1 MNNELVYGYLT
12 ESERSYEAD
21 MLRSDLELQRIQLAY
36 EMVDAQL
43 QENFRYAELKVIE
56 ENGTYADLNYL
67 YEEANKEAKEKKEG
81 LFKRIIGAIQKFFT
95 KLLNKLRGVKPD
107 ENSET
112 VEVPKNFDAQKV
124 QQGLNSVDD
133 TANKIINGV
142 RGSAAINGLLLVG
155 SLTGS
160 VQNIIQFLGSYHRN
174 KDDAA
179 KGAKD
184 MKKVPANVAAKL
196 KNQWE
201 KTCNAFNAIFEKDEA
216 KKAEDKF
223 EGDGEYTD
231 KDGTKK
237 SGPLS
242 AMLSVLHGAFDKITG
257 FFFGIFNKKKDNNE
271 EENKDNTNDNNQNT
285 EQSSGDSKNTTNNPE
300 NKDTSTKTP
309 EQKPKESKD
318 KVGNQN
324 AGVEVTDGNGN
335 KVEEKSADDEL
346 FHSIFGYDLMTE
358 KALQNN
364 EKEEN
369 IIDEIASILDTL

>member
-12 ESERSYEAD
+12 ESERSYEAE

-43 QENFRYAELKVIE
+43 QENFKYAELKVIE

-81 LFKRIIGAIQKFFT
+81 LFTRIIGAIQKFFT

-179 KGAKD
+179 KGVKD
-184 MKKVPANVAAKL
+184 MKKVPANVIEKL

-201 KTCNAFNAIFEKDEA
+201 KTCNAFKAIFEKDEDA

-223 EGDGEYTD
+223 EGEGEYTD

-242 AMLSVLHGAFDKITG
+242 AMLSVLHNTFDKITG
-257 FFFGIFNKKKDNNE
+257 FFFGIFNKK
-271 EENKDNTNDNNQNT
+271 KDNTNDNNQNT
-285 EQSSGDSKNTTNNPE
+285 EQSSGDSKNKTDNPE
-300 NKDTSTKTP
+300 NKDASTKTT
-309 EQKPKESKD
+309 EQKPGETGTPTDSGGIPNYNKGI
-318 KVGNQN
+318 V
-324 AGVEVTDGNGN
+324 VTDGNGN
-335 KVEEKSADDEL
+335 VIEKSADDEL

>member
-12 ESERSYEAD
+12 ESERSYEAE

-43 QENFRYAELKVIE
+43 QENFKYAELKVIE

-81 LFKRIIGAIQKFFT
+81 LFTRIIGAIQKFFT

-179 KGAKD
+179 KGVKD
-184 MKKVPANVAAKL
+184 MKKVPANVIEKL

-201 KTCNAFNAIFEKDEA
+201 KTCNAFKAIFEKDEDA

-223 EGDGEYTD
+223 EGEGEYTD

-242 AMLSVLHGAFDKITG
+242 AMLSVLHNTFDKITG
-257 FFFGIFNKKKDNNE
+257 FFFGIFNKK
-271 EENKDNTNDNNQNT
+271 KDNTNDNNQNT
-285 EQSSGDSKNTTNNPE
+285 EQSSGDSKNKTDNPE
-300 NKDTSTKTP
+300 NKDASTKTT
-309 EQKPKESKD
+309 EQKPKD

-324 AGVEVTDGNGN
+324 ADVEVVDGTGKKVVESTDN
-335 KVEEKSADDEL
+335 EL

-358 KALQNN
+358 KALQDN

>member
-12 ESERSYEAD
+12 ESERSYEAE

-43 QENFRYAELKVIE
+43 QENFKYAELKVIE

-81 LFKRIIGAIQKFFT
+81 LFTRIIGAIQKFFT

-179 KGAKD
+179 KGVKD
-184 MKKVPANVAAKL
+184 MKKVPANVIEKL

-201 KTCNAFNAIFEKDEA
+201 KTCNAFKAIFEKDEDA

-223 EGDGEYTD
+223 EGEGEYTD

-242 AMLSVLHGAFDKITG
+242 AMLSVLHNTFDKITG
-257 FFFGIFNKKKDNNE
+257 FFFGIFNKK
-271 EENKDNTNDNNQNT
+271 KDNTNDNNQNT
-285 EQSSGDSKNTTNNPE
+285 EQSSGDSKNKTDNPE
-300 NKDTSTKTP
+300 NKDASTKTT
-309 EQKPKESKD
+309 EQKPGETGTPTDSGGIPNYNKG
-318 KVGNQN
+318 KV
-324 AGVEVTDGNGN
+324 VTDGNGN
-335 KVEEKSADDEL
+335 VIEKSADDEL